1 MTLFDQA
8 ILLLTGLTAIY
19 LIFRLWQ
26 EYQAKS
32 DKPVQNIYYML
43 SFIVLLVAGLLLIF
57 FKTWEVL
64 NHPFI
69 LVVAYIIPLGLSLGL
84 VSEFYKDY
92 AKMYLIFGIIGLV
105 LILLTKG
112 LGLGSAG
119 IKAFTSAVFHSVGGM
134 IIFFVPILAVKSNK
148 VPSGFIFITIGALLI
163 GLGGIALAFLKGGGQ
178 LLFFSADFVFMILA
192 PLLLLMTLSFTW
204 GFMKKIAESK

>member
-8 ILLLTGLTAIY
+8 VLLLTGLTAIY
-19 LIFRLWQ
+19 ITFRLWQ

-32 DKPVQNIYYML
+32 EKPVQNIYYML

-57 FKTWEVL
+57 FKTWDVL

-84 VSEFYKDY
+84 VTEFYNNY
-92 AKMYLIFGIIGLV
+92 SKMYLIFGAVGLV
-105 LILLTKG
+105 LIILTKG
-112 LGLGSAG
+112 LGMGSPG
-119 IKAFTSAVFHSVGGM
+119 IKAFTSAIFHSVGGL
-134 IIFFVPILAVKSNK
+134 IIFFVPVLAVKSGK
-148 VPSGFIFITIGALLI
+148 APSGFVFVTIGALLI

-178 LLFFSADFVFMILA
+178 LLFFSADFVFMILS
-192 PLLLLMTLSFTW
+192 PLLLLMTLSFAY
-204 GFMKKIAESK
+204 GFMKKIAASK